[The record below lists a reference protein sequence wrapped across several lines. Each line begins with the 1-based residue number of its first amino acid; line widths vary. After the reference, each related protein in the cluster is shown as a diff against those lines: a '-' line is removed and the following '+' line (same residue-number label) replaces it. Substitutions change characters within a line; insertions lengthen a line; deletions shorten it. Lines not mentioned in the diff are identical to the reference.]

1 MFGVGD
7 LGLARWPGLGYE
19 KSIPAHDEAHYTG
32 IRFKLQVWRRKLV
45 RDWEVEAGLDVT
57 RQLFGVVGDELVF
70 LLVAFE
76 GEMDEAVKQVD
87 VGDAAGLP

>member
-1 MFGVGD
+1 
-7 LGLARWPGLGYE
+7 
-19 KSIPAHDEAHYTG
+19 
-32 IRFKLQVWRRKLV
+32 
-45 RDWEVEAGLDVT
+45 VEAGLDVT